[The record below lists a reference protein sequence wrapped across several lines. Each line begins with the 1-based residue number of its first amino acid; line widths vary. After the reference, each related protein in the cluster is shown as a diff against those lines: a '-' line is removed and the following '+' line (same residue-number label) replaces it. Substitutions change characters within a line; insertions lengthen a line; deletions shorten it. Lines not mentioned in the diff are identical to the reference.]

1 MNPDWFRTFF
11 DGLALEMWRGA
22 MSPQQ
27 TAVEA
32 EFLARH
38 LNLKTGGAVLDV
50 PCGNGRHAIE
60 LAARGIRMTGVDLS
74 AGFLAEARA
83 KAPGCEWILGDMR
96 ELSWDSRFDA
106 AYCCG
111 NSFGYFDAANC
122 ERFLN
127 AVARALKPG
136 ARFLLECGAVA
147 ETLLPVLQPE
157 RRMKIGDL
165 DFYSINVYNA
175 EESRMDIT
183 YTFTLGERSETKTIH
198 HWIFT
203 AGEIRRMFRRAGLEP
218 VTTFGDFEGT
228 PLALRSQR
236 FIGLAVRT

>member
-11 DGLALEMWRGA
+11 DGLALEMWREA

-32 EFLARH
+32 EFLAKH
-38 LNLKTGGAVLDV
+38 LELKAGDAILDV

-60 LAARGIRMTGVDLS
+60 LAKRGIRMTGVDLS
-74 AGFLAEARA
+74 TGFIAEARA

-96 ELSWDSRFDA
+96 DLPWESRFDA
-106 AYCCG
+106 VYSCG
-111 NSFGYFDAANC
+111 NSFGYFDAENC
-122 ERFLN
+122 KQFLK
-127 AVARALKPG
+127 AVARVLKPG
-136 ARFLLECGAVA
+136 GRFLLECGAVA

-157 RRMKIGDL
+157 RRMKVGDL
-165 DFYSINVYNA
+165 DFHSVNVYNA

-183 YTFTLGERSETKTIH
+183 YTFTLGDRSETKSIH
-198 HWIFT
+198 QWVFT
-203 AGEIRRMFRRAGLEP
+203 AGEIRRMLQRAGLTP
-218 VTTFGDFEGT
+218 IATFGDFEGS

-236 FIGLAVRT
+236 FIATARRA